1 MFVTLSVSMFVL
13 ALVAAVRS
21 TWSPCGL
28 SMLSSLTPVGERGRG
43 QRFAWT
49 AAGYVA
55 GAVLGGAIL
64 GSALALVAGGV
75 RMLGLPLSA
84 RIAAGAL
91 AAVLGSA
98 ADLGLLGVALPVVR
112 RQVNERWLDRYR
124 GWVYGAGF
132 GVQIGVGFATYV
144 MTAALVVVA
153 ALAALSAHPGLAFG
167 AGLTFGA
174 VRGLTVWSNMG
185 VTDTAALLSAHRR
198 YAAWRRP
205 VWVATVAAQLVAA
218 AALGIA
224 VVAAGGADRV
234 RRGGSTRP
242 GGGSG
247 PAGGPCRRAP
257 ALTDPVTRPVGARCP
272 ARSGPW
278 FPAPAG

>member
-1 MFVTLSVSMFVL
+1 VLVTLALSTFVL

-28 SMLSSLTPVGERGRG
+28 SMLSSLTPVGDRGRG
-43 QRFAWT
+43 QRFALT

-64 GSALALVAGGV
+64 GLALALAAGGV
-75 RMLGLPLSA
+75 RTLSLPLPA

-91 AAVLGSA
+91 AAVLGAA

-144 MTAALVVVA
+144 MTAALVVVVV
-153 ALAALSAHPGLAFG
+153 LAALSASPAVAFG
-167 AGLTFGA
+167 AGVTFGA
-174 VRGLTVWSNMG
+174 ARGLTVLANAG
-185 VTDTAALLSAHRR
+185 VTTTAALLSAHRR

-205 VWVATVAAQLVAA
+205 VWVTAVAAQLIAA
-218 AALGIA
+218 AALGSWWWPPAAPIVLA
-224 VVAAGGADRV
+224 GAAGLVVVA
-234 RRGGSTRP
+234 
-242 GGGSG
+242 G
-247 PAGGPCRRAP
+247 PARLAARAGEP
-257 ALTDPVTRPVGARCP
+257 RL
-272 ARSGPW
+272 
-278 FPAPAG
+278 